1 MPDLHVVPWCV
12 RQSVHL
18 APEVRACVLAA
29 RGTLFVHHQMEFWH
43 ELTSTSPSLSF
54 LDAVG
59 TEYEHSVEGAERAFL
74 TVLKLEPSS
83 VPAMRGYA
91 QFLIEVRAATVD
103 LSTRGRAR
111 CASATE
117 RLRLCWFRCSCC

>member
-1 MPDLHVVPWCV
+1 MC
-12 RQSVHL
+12 
-18 APEVRACVLAA
+18 ACGS
-29 RGTLFVHHQMEFWH
+29 RTLFVHHQMEFWH

-59 TEYEHSVEGAERAFL
+59 TEYEQSVEGAEHAFL

-91 QFLIEVRAATVD
+91 QFLIEVRAAIVD

-111 CASATE
+111 CTSATE
-117 RLRLCWFRCSCC
+117 RLRLRWFRCSCC